1 MNIINIIY
9 KRVRNIKKYFNFF
22 CFSFG
27 GQTIKDKIFSY
38 YLRASMD
45 NPFKSRSNF
54 VMTLIE
60 RKGSVFY
67 LCHKYFNNLNLSY
80 NLLDNFEMAICNEFF
95 VQDTYNLSKLNFI
108 PERIIDCGAYRGYFS
123 FLALKYFP
131 KSSITAVEAHP
142 ENYEKIKSY
151 INLNNINNIELLH
164 GAICNSDNSYIDL
177 YFEGSNGSMKN
188 MFEKDCEIFKV
199 KTINLEE
206 FINQENLLLKV
217 DIEGA
222 ELDFFPSIIHTLP
235 SNCAIFLETH
245 DGWESLKEIKDN
257 FISEGFSFEII
268 RERNQFIDSFAQRKK
283 NN

>member
-1 MNIINIIY
+1 MNIINVIF
-9 KRVRNIKKYFNFF
+9 KRVRNLKIYFNFF

-27 GQTIKDKIFSY
+27 GKTMKDKIFSY

-45 NPFKSRSNF
+45 NPFKRRSNF

-60 RKGSVFY
+60 KKGSVFF
-67 LCHKYFNNLNLSY
+67 LRHKYFNNLILSY

-131 KSSITAVEAHP
+131 KASITAVEAHP
-142 ENYEKIKSY
+142 ENYKKIKSY

-164 GAICNSDNSYIDL
+164 GAICNSDISYIDL
-177 YFEGSNGSMKN
+177 FFEGSNGSMKN
-188 MFEKDCEIFKV
+188 MFEKECEFVKV

-222 ELDFFPSIIHTLP
+222 ELDLFPSIIHKLP
-235 SNCAIFLETH
+235 LSCAIFLETH
-245 DGWESLKEIKDN
+245 DGWESLMEIKEK

-268 RERNQFIDSFAQRKK
+268 RERNQFIDSFAQR
-283 NN
+283 N